1 MLVGSLRDWQVCQL
15 VDCKSVA
22 LGLVDFYS
30 CQALAFFING
40 LNPAILEVLNKPW
53 GEQQAG
59 SHVDG
64 RLTRSHVVLQLLLIL
79 SYGMA
84 MS

>member
-1 MLVGSLRDWQVCQL
+1 MLVGSVRAWQVCQL

-22 LGLVDFYS
+22 LGLVDLNS

-64 RLTRSHVVLQLLLIL
+64 RLTRSHVAQQLVSIF

-84 MS
+84 MP